1 MTQLSLTAT
10 IAASMVGKR
19 KAADCPPSV
28 SVPTDQANE
37 KAAVESPKKRR
48 KVVKADFK
56 QVDAAEL
63 PLLKNSRLD
72 LADSEFYYVE
82 RFVDSERAKRW
93 YNELFALTTCR
104 IYHTIHSDD

>member
-1 MTQLSLTAT
+1 
-10 IAASMVGKR
+10 MVGKR
-19 KAADCPPSV
+19 KADDSALTV
-28 SVPTDQANE
+28 SVPAELADGRP
-37 KAAVESPKKRR
+37 AAVESPQKRR

-72 LADSEFYYVE
+72 LADSEIYYVE
-82 RFVDSERAKRW
+82 RFVDSDRAKRW

-104 IYHTIHSDD
+104 ARVHSIK